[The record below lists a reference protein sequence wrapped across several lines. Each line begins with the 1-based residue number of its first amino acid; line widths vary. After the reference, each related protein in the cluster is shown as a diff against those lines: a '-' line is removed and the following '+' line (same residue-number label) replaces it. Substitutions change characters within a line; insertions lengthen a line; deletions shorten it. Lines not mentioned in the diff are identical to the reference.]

1 MQLHHISSKTKSHRE
16 RRIGRGGKRGTY
28 SGRGIKGQGARAGA
42 KFRPAE
48 REIIKKIPKLGGRGK
63 HSFKS
68 YRVRPSIVNLGD
80 IENAFK
86 IGDTVNP
93 ENLLKS
99 GLITKIKGR
108 MPKVKILGQGELKK
122 KLMFKN
128 VSFSGSVR
136 EKIKEAP

>member
-1 MQLHHISSKTKSHRE
+1 MQLHQLSSKTKSHRE

-48 REIIKKIPKLGGRGK
+48 REILKKIPKLRGRGK

-68 YRVRPSIVNLGD
+68 FRLKPVVVNLGH
-80 IENAFK
+80 IEKRFK
-86 IGDTVNP
+86 SGDTVTP
-93 ENLLKS
+93 ESLLKS

-122 KLMFKN
+122 NLIFKDVQFSKSAAVKLKH
-128 VSFSGSVR
+128 
-136 EKIKEAP
+136 

>member
-1 MQLHHISSKTKSHRE
+1 MQLHDLFPQHISRRE

-48 REIIKKIPKLGGRGK
+48 RDIIKKIPKLRGRGK

-68 YRVRPSIVNLGD
+68 FRSRPVAVNLGR
-80 IENAFK
+80 IEKEFK
-86 IGDTVNP
+86 SGDVVSP
-93 ENLLKS
+93 DNLLKS

-108 MPKVKILGQGELKK
+108 MPRVKILGGGESKKKFIFKDVRFSKSALKK
-122 KLMFKN
+122 I
-128 VSFSGSVR
+128 R
-136 EKIKEAP
+136 E